1 MRNTIA
7 IVTLSVLVLAFSG
20 SSAQAKDL
28 TLDEIIT
35 KTNHAAYY
43 QGKDGRSHI
52 KMTIVG
58 KGGDKRVRSFTALR
72 RNKSED
78 DGDQSFYIYFHK
90 PADVAK
96 MVFIAQKKINGEDDR
111 WLYLP
116 GLDLVKRIAS
126 SDERT
131 SFVGSDFFYEDVSGR
146 NVNADNHK
154 LLETTKNFYVLEHT
168 PKKAG
173 SVEFSSYKMWVHRT
187 SFLATKVEYYNKQ
200 KKKYRVMTIDAVE
213 KVQGYSVAK
222 KATMESVL
230 AGTKT
235 TIEYENKYD
244 IGLPAKLFSERYL
257 RRAPL
262 KYLK

>member
-1 MRNTIA
+1 MNKSIL
-7 IVTLSVLVLAFSG
+7 TLSFSILLLALAG
-20 SSAQAKDL
+20 GEAQAKEL
-28 TLDEIIT
+28 TVDEIVK

-43 QGKDGRSHI
+43 QGQDGRSKI
-52 KMTIVG
+52 KMTITG
-58 KGGDKRVRSFTALR
+58 KGGEKRVRSFTALR
-72 RNKSED
+72 RNNSED

-96 MVFIAQKKINGEDDR
+96 MVFIAQKKVKGADDR

-116 GLDLVKRIAS
+116 GLDLVKRIAA

-146 NVNADNHK
+146 NINADHHK

-168 PKKAG
+168 PKKPG

-200 KKKYRVMTIDAVE
+200 KKKYRVMTVDSVV
-213 KVQGYSVAK
+213 KVQGYSTVK
-222 KATMESVL
+222 KATMQSLL

-235 TIEYENKYD
+235 TIEYDSEYN
-244 IGLPAKLFSERYL
+244 IGLPAKLFGERYL